1 MVPGDAGMIIG
12 LTGGI
17 GSGKSAATAIFERL
31 GIGCVDADQVAR
43 EVVEPGEPAL
53 EAIVEHFGADLL
65 TAEGGLNR
73 ALLRDRIFTDEQQ
86 RLWLEALLHP
96 LIRERMAEQLA
107 AQTSPYAILVA
118 PLLFENDLD
127 KGCEASIL
135 IDVPEDIQL
144 RRVMARDGGDEAQA
158 KAIIARQMSRT
169 EKRLRADYIIDNSG
183 SLAELDS
190 AIVAL
195 HPQIMAKRPTP
206 SSETGNRH
214 DD

>member
-135 IDVPEDIQL
+135 IDVPEDVQL

>member
-1 MVPGDAGMIIG
+1 MIIG

-53 EAIVEHFGADLL
+53 AAITEHFGADLL
-65 TAEGGLNR
+65 SDDGRLNR
-73 ALLRDRIFTDEQQ
+73 AVLRERIFKNEQD

-96 LIRERMAEQLA
+96 LIRERMTEQLS

-135 IDVPEDIQL
+135 IDVPEDLQL
-144 RRVMARDGGDEAQA
+144 RRVVARDGVDEVQA
-158 KAIIARQMSRT
+158 KAIIARQMSRI
-169 EKRLRADYIIDNSG
+169 EKRLRADHVIDNSG
-183 SLAELDS
+183 SLAELEN

-195 HPQIMAKRPTP
+195 HQQIMAKRPTQ
-206 SSETGNRH
+206 SSDTGNRH

>member
-1 MVPGDAGMIIG
+1 MIIG

-31 GIGCVDADQVAR
+31 GIGCVDADHVAR

-53 EAIVEHFGADLL
+53 ASIVEHFGPDLL
-65 TAEGGLNR
+65 MADGTLNR
-73 ALLRDRIFTDEQQ
+73 GRLRERIFTNEPE

-96 LIRERMAEQLA
+96 LIRKRMTQQLA

-135 IDVPEDIQL
+135 IDVPEEIQVS
-144 RRVMARDGGDEAQA
+144 RVMARDNSDEAQA
-158 KAIIARQMSRT
+158 RSIIKRQMSRAD
-169 EKRLRADYIIDNSG
+169 KRLRASYVIDNSG
-183 SLAELDS
+183 TLADLENAL
-190 AIVAL
+190 VAL
-195 HPQIMAKRPTP
+195 HQEIMAKLPTP
-206 SSETGNRH
+206 SSETGKRH

>member
-1 MVPGDAGMIIG
+1 MIIG

-17 GSGKSAATAIFERL
+17 GSGKSAATAIFQRL

-43 EVVEPGEPAL
+43 EIVAPGEPAL
-53 EAIVEHFGADLL
+53 AAIVEHFGAGLL
-65 TAEGGLNR
+65 TADGELHR
-73 ALLRDRIFTDEQQ
+73 SALRNRIFKDEQQ

-96 LIRERMAEQLA
+96 LIRERMKQQLA

-127 KGCEASIL
+127 SGCDASIL
-135 IDVPEDIQL
+135 IDVPEDLQL
-144 RRVMARDGGDEAQA
+144 RRVMARDGGDETQA

-169 EKRLRADYIIDNSG
+169 EKRQRADYIVDNSG
-183 SLAELDS
+183 SLAELEN
-190 AIVAL
+190 ALVAL
-195 HPQIMAKRPTP
+195 HQDFMAKGCPQT
-206 SSETGNRH
+206 SATGNRH

>member
-1 MVPGDAGMIIG
+1 MIIG

-31 GIGCVDADQVAR
+31 DIGCVDADQVAR
-43 EVVEPGEPAL
+43 MVVEPGEPAL
-53 EAIVEHFGADLL
+53 ASIVEHFGTDLL
-65 TAEGGLNR
+65 TANGQLNR
-73 ALLRDRIFTDEQQ
+73 TILRDRIFKNGED

-96 LIRERMAEQLA
+96 LIRKRMAEQLA
-107 AQTSPYAILVA
+107 AQTSPYALLVA

-135 IDVPEDIQL
+135 IDAPEDVQL
-144 RRVMARDGGDEAQA
+144 QRVLARDGGDEDQA

-169 EKRLRADYIIDNSG
+169 EKRNRADYVIDNNG
-183 SLAELDS
+183 SLAELES

-195 HPQIMAKRPTP
+195 HQQIMAKPPTL

>member
-1 MVPGDAGMIIG
+1 MIIG

-43 EVVEPGEPAL
+43 EVVAPGAPAL
-53 EAIVEHFGADLL
+53 ASITEHFGAHLL
-65 TAEGGLNR
+65 TEDGQLNR
-73 ALLRDRIFTDEQQ
+73 AVLREHIFKNEQD

-96 LIRERMAEQLA
+96 LIRERMTEQLS
-107 AQTSPYAILVA
+107 AQTSPYALLVA

-127 KGCEASIL
+127 EGCTASIL

-144 RRVMARDGGDEAQA
+144 RRVIARDGGDEVQA

-169 EKRLRADYIIDNSG
+169 EKRSRADYIIDNSG
-183 SLAELDS
+183 SLAELENE
-190 AIVAL
+190 IVAL
-195 HPQIMAKRPTP
+195 HQQIMAKPATP

>member
-1 MVPGDAGMIIG
+1 MIIG

-53 EAIVEHFGADLL
+53 AAIVEHFGADLL

-73 ALLRDRIFTDEQQ
+73 ALLRERIFKNEQQ

-135 IDVPEDIQL
+135 SSTTVVPWL
-144 RRVMARDGGDEAQA
+144 NW
-158 KAIIARQMSRT
+158 K
-169 EKRLRADYIIDNSG
+169 
-183 SLAELDS
+183 
-190 AIVAL
+190 
-195 HPQIMAKRPTP
+195 TP
-206 SSETGNRH
+206 
-214 DD
+214 